1 LRVSIVA
8 DEDRS
13 VERLHSQLGEQGL
26 ECLWPLREQA
36 TPEGIAERD
45 PDVVLVAL
53 GGPADGAG
61 AEYLAR
67 RNGREGQTLVIALL
81 PADGLGVLDPDLPI
95 DDFVVK
101 PWDAAEV
108 ALRIRRGLRR
118 TRGVGR
124 GRSILCGD
132 LVVDLDNCEVTVSG
146 RLVCLTFKE
155 YELLVFLARNPGRVF
170 TRNALLDE
178 VWGEDYF
185 GGDRTVDVHVRRLRS
200 KIEDSAH
207 TFIETVRNIGYRFK
221 KEP

>member
-1 LRVSIVA
+1 LRVAIVA

-45 PDVVLVAL
+45 PDAVLVAL
-53 GGPADGAG
+53 GGQADCAG

-67 RNGREGQTLVIALL
+67 RDGREGQTLVIALL
-81 PADGLGVLDPDLPI
+81 PADGLGVLDLDLPI

-132 LVVDLDNCEVTVSG
+132 LVVDLDNCEVTVGG

-200 KIEDSAH
+200 KIEDSYH
-207 TFIETVRNIGYRFK
+207 SFIETVRNIGYRFK